1 MEPVSPEH
9 FGPVVASAL
18 AAMWPTPYGD
28 ARLGW
33 QEIRL
38 ADVRSIVHVA
48 RRQRLDSAQELL
60 ASYRDA
66 GVAPY
71 LPLRVADHGGLAF
84 LIPPVAEEHG
94 MHLVVIDGVHR
105 LLAAHRAGLPHVQL
119 FVVSGELP
127 APPGDV
133 CALGDI
139 GLSSEHRP
147 PEVMFRNLRVEDFRR
162 VGDAGGLEAAVRRE
176 LGRRPG
182 EGA

>member
-1 MEPVSPEH
+1 MAPED

-18 AAMWPTPYGD
+18 AAMWPVPYGN
-28 ARLGW
+28 ASLAWR
-33 QEIRL
+33 EVRL

-60 ASYRDA
+60 ASYRNA
-66 GVAPY
+66 QVAPY
-71 LPLRVADHGGLAF
+71 LPLRVGGRDRQSF
-84 LIPPVAEEHG
+84 LVPPVVEEHG
-94 MHLVVIDGVHR
+94 THLVVIDGVHR
-105 LLAAHRAGLPHVQL
+105 LMAAHQRGLRHVRL

-147 PEVMFRNLRVEDFRR
+147 PEVMFRNLRAQDFRR
-162 VGDAGGLEAAVRRE
+162 VGDAGGLEAAVCRE
-176 LGRRPG
+176 LDCRAS